1 MNWLVCLSTSPSL
14 PLLDSRSDDNFERFD
29 VNRASASRSN
39 SSNSLLIRVF
49 EQVYFTDENEEKWK
63 KRIAS
68 IKLRSPSRRRINRLS
83 NYWNSGICLTFFTS
97 ANKGQVGPISRAC
110 RKFKAELT
118 QRRSLLLL
126 LFSQKL
132 LLFHHPDHYYSP
144 TFNVSKS
151 QTTSRV
157 SELVSSFFPLSLP
170 SFSSLSSNLAAD
182 NPASPRKHG
191 GEMAGRDSITKLTL
205 HPSLEYSNTVTI
217 RQISILLSP
226 LGIYYFIVT
235 KYFFIFVSLFINL

>member
-97 ANKGQVGPISRAC
+97 ANKGQVVQYCG
-110 RKFKAELT
+110 LVVN
-118 QRRSLLLL
+118 L
-126 LFSQKL
+126 KL
-132 LLFHHPDHYYSP
+132 NLHSVGLCS
-144 TFNVSKS
+144 
-151 QTTSRV
+151 
-157 SELVSSFFPLSLP
+157 
-170 SFSSLSSNLAAD
+170 SFSSSS
-182 NPASPRKHG
+182 
-191 GEMAGRDSITKLTL
+191 
-205 HPSLEYSNTVTI
+205 SLRSFSFFT
-217 RQISILLSP
+217 RPLLFP
-226 LGIYYFIVT
+226 DV
-235 KYFFIFVSLFINL
+235 

>member
-1 MNWLVCLSTSPSL
+1 M
-14 PLLDSRSDDNFERFD
+14 
-29 VNRASASRSN
+29 
-39 SSNSLLIRVF
+39 F

-97 ANKGQVGPISRAC
+97 ANKGQVVQYRGLVVNLNWTYTASVSAPPFPPPPPSEA
-110 RKFKAELT
+110 
-118 QRRSLLLL
+118 SP
-126 LFSQKL
+126 FS
-132 LLFHHPDHYYSP
+132 PDHYYSP

-157 SELVSSFFPLSLP
+157 SELVSSFFPLSLS

-205 HPSLEYSNTVTI
+205 HPCLEYSNTITI

-235 KYFFIFVSLFINL
+235 KYFFIFVPLLINL

>member
-97 ANKGQVGPISRAC
+97 ANKGQVVQYRGLVVNLKLNLHSVGLCSSSSSLRSFSFFTTQTTIIPRRLTYQKVKQPRAC
-110 RKFKAELT
+110 
-118 QRRSLLLL
+118 
-126 LFSQKL
+126 
-132 LLFHHPDHYYSP
+132 P
-144 TFNVSKS
+144 
-151 QTTSRV
+151 
-157 SELVSSFFPLSLP
+157 SS
-170 SFSSLSSNLAAD
+170 
-182 NPASPRKHG
+182 
-191 GEMAGRDSITKLTL
+191 
-205 HPSLEYSNTVTI
+205 
-217 RQISILLSP
+217 
-226 LGIYYFIVT
+226 
-235 KYFFIFVSLFINL
+235 

>member
-29 VNRASASRSN
+29 VNRASASN

-126 LFSQKL
+126 SLRSFS
-132 LLFHHPDHYYSP
+132 FF
-144 TFNVSKS
+144 TT
-151 QTTSRV
+151 QTTIIPRRLTYQKV
-157 SELVSSFFPLSLP
+157 KQPRACPSS
-170 SFSSLSSNLAAD
+170 
-182 NPASPRKHG
+182 
-191 GEMAGRDSITKLTL
+191 
-205 HPSLEYSNTVTI
+205 
-217 RQISILLSP
+217 
-226 LGIYYFIVT
+226 
-235 KYFFIFVSLFINL
+235 